1 MQKKQEENVDIN
13 MRYAVAEAGGVFWLY
28 NPGQPSFDYHKPLMM
43 NEFGAEIAR
52 MWISG
57 MTADEIAG
65 KISSETDTD
74 IETVKKD
81 IEAFFDNLHR
91 NDY

>member
-13 MRYAVAEAGGVFWLY
+13 MRYAVVEAGGVFWLY
-28 NPGQPSFDYHKPLMM
+28 DSGQPSFDYHKPLMM

-57 MTADEIAG
+57 MSEDDIAER
-65 KISSETDTD
+65 ISSETDTD

>member
-28 NPGQPSFDYHKPLMM
+28 DSGQPSFDYHKPLMM

-57 MTADEIAG
+57 MNADEIAG